1 MYGVTHHKEIE
12 MSSKILIL
20 GATGT
25 VGRHLVRQLLKKGE
39 QVKAASRGGQDVEGA
54 PGAVFDFAKPETI
67 DAAFDGVGRAY
78 VLMPAGYM
86 NVLDLLLPVVKA
98 AAERKVKVV
107 FQSVIGVDADDSIP
121 YRQVEIALE
130 KSGIPFVI
138 LRPNWFSD
146 NFHTFWKAGIDH
158 GQIALPADDGRSS
171 FIDARDIA
179 ASAVA
184 ALTSDCFDG
193 KAFNLNGPEALTY
206 TDAAAVLSDT
216 IGKPVHYTATSDE
229 DFISL
234 LTTNGV
240 PADYAVFMASIFYPV
255 RQGWTGSVTNDVETL
270 TGKAPRSLKTYA
282 EDYAA
287 ALKA

>member
-1 MYGVTHHKEIE
+1 

-25 VGRHLVRQLLKKGE
+25 VGRHLVRQLLEKGE
-39 QVKAASRGGQDVEGA
+39 QVKAASRAGKAVEDA
-54 PGAVFDFAKPETI
+54 PGVVFDFAKPETVT
-67 DAAFDGVGRAY
+67 AAFDGVDRTY

-86 NVLDLLLPVVKA
+86 NVLDLLLPIVKV

-130 KSGIPFVI
+130 KSGAPFVI

-146 NFHTFWKAGIDH
+146 NFHTFWKPGIGQ
-158 GQIALPADDGRSS
+158 GQIALPAGDGRSS

-184 ALTSDCFDG
+184 ALTSDRFDN

-206 TDAAAVLSDT
+206 ADAAAILSET
-216 IGKPVHYTATSDE
+216 IGKPVHYTAISDE
-229 DFISL
+229 NFINL

-240 PADYAVFMASIFYPV
+240 PADYAAFIASIFFPV

-270 TGKAPRSLKTYA
+270 TGKVPRSLKTYA
-282 EDYAA
+282 NDYAA